1 MSNELHAYAT
11 SGLTL
16 YAVLLNSTGQLWNGS
31 AFEAYNGANWTDYDI
46 ALTEAGAGIYL
57 GNMPAV
63 AAGSY
68 SYAVYE
74 QAGANPA
81 TTDTLRGTGYL
92 EWSGSAV
99 VAQSGDAYARL
110 GAPAG
115 ASVSADIAVIDGVA
129 DSIKSTVDS
138 GTFGNSALATLI
150 GDVPTNAELGTALA
164 AADDAVLAAIAALN
178 DLSVADIIA
187 GITDGSLDLQEMLRI
202 ILAVLAGKSSG
213 SGTSTIVFRDSADTK
228 DRVTATMVA
237 GNRSAVTLDAS

>member
-63 AAGSY
+63 EAGSY

-92 EWSGSAV
+92 DWDGSA
-99 VAQSGDAYARL
+99 
-110 GAPAG
+110 
-115 ASVSADIAVIDGVA
+115 
-129 DSIKSTVDS
+129 
-138 GTFGNSALATLI
+138 TFGNSALATLI
-150 GDVPTNAELGTALA
+150 AGLGGSGAGAIEWTYTLTSSVGGAAIPDAEVWVTSDAGGVTVLASGRTNA
-164 AADDAVLAAIAALN
+164 
-178 DLSVADIIA
+178 
-187 GITDGSLDLQEMLRI
+187 
-202 ILAVLAGKSSG
+202 SG
-213 SGTSTIVFRDSADTK
+213 E
-228 DRVTATMVA
+228 VTFW
-237 GNRSAVTLDAS
+237 LDAGTVYVWRQKAGWNFTNPDTEVVA

>member
-63 AAGSY
+63 EAGSY

-92 EWSGSAV
+92 DWDGSA
-99 VAQSGDAYARL
+99 
-110 GAPAG
+110 
-115 ASVSADIAVIDGVA
+115 
-129 DSIKSTVDS
+129 
-138 GTFGNSALATLI
+138 TFGNSALATLI

-164 AADDAVLAAIAALN
+164 AADDAVLAAIAGL
-178 DLSVADIIA
+178 
-187 GITDGSLDLQEMLRI
+187 GG
-202 ILAVLAGKSSG
+202 SG
-213 SGTSTIVFRDSADTK
+213 SGSITFTYTLTSTEDGTAIPDAEVW
-228 DRVTATMVA
+228 VTARSTTTPVLASGRTNASGQVVFYLEAGLIDVWRRKSGWNFTNPDQEEVA
-237 GNRSAVTLDAS
+237 